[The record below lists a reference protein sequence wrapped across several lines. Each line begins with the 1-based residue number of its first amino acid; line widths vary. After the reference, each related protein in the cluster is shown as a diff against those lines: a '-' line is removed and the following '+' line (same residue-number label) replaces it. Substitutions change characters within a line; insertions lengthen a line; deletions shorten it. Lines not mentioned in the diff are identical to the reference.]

1 MFGCSAL
8 IAQDKR
14 IGMNK
19 PALPVKETYVP
30 DDALAKLTKQY
41 GSSLYS
47 ITCIK
52 GKDGNN
58 EYWIRTKSG
67 MKISEAR
74 LSESDVYAM
83 K

>member
-1 MFGCSAL
+1 MSG
-8 IAQDKR
+8 
-14 IGMNK
+14 G
-19 PALPVKETYVP
+19 PALPVKETYIP
-30 DDALAKLTKQY
+30 DEIVSKLTKQY
-41 GSSLYS
+41 GLELYS

-58 EYWIRTKSG
+58 EYWVRTKSG

-74 LSESDVYAM
+74 LSEAEVYAM

>member
-1 MFGCSAL
+1 MFGCTAL
-8 IAQDKR
+8 FAQDKKSST
-14 IGMNK
+14 NV

-30 DDALAKLTKQY
+30 DEALAKLTKQY
-41 GSSLYS
+41 GSGLYS

-52 GKDGNN
+52 GKDGSN